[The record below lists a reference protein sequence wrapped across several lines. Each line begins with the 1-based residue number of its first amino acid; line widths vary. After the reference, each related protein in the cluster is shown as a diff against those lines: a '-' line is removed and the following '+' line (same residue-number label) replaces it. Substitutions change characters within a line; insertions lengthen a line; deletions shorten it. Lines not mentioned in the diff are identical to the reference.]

1 MTFEL
6 KMKLNK
12 LYAMRNNI
20 KVLFLVV
27 ALSLVCNTRLY
38 SQTVTCNTPTNI
50 CTNPSLSL
58 APASASVLSNTLTI
72 SNPVTNPQGGA
83 NQGCQLNNAI
93 NPQWFLINVT
103 SSGNLGFTF
112 GAPGSPNPQN
122 GLLHWI
128 LWPYNATTCADI
140 YNNTLPPVACNY
152 NITNIGG
159 TGMGTIPGLPAN
171 ALNYQPSIPVLQGQQ
186 YLLLVSNVNGTNTV
200 ISYSNTGSAATSCN
214 PLTIPSTSAC
224 INQAA
229 TITANWVGASNITFT
244 VLPTTNSVVT
254 GSSFTVS
261 SAATQ
266 IYTVV
271 GTASNAAGQAISAT
285 QFFTLTVNPCNVL
298 TIPNTTICPNQI
310 ATITANWPG
319 VSNISLTISPTT
331 NSIQASLIFTVN
343 PTVTQV
349 YTVVGTGSTTSG
361 PTITATQFFTVVVN
375 PTPNLSVASATSCF
389 GSTANL
395 TVSPFPSTVTA
406 SGPGFPATTFTNG
419 IIAIPNLVNIGV
431 ATYTAIGTFAN
442 GCISTTTAQVD
453 VGPNFFIVTTTTI
466 NACQNTNVTLIGNLP
481 SATNYTWFGAA
492 FPAGGFETNAGNLGN
507 VTLASVQKSVE
518 GTYTVQAYINYNG
531 ITCLR
536 TGTTLVRVVQ
546 TSSITVQPTFTL
558 CQGEALNLT
567 ASATGTNITG
577 YLWVGPSYSAA
588 LANTSVQN
596 PLAGNYT
603 VTVNFSDGNSVCPI
617 IATSNAQIVTYNP
630 VAVLVPTL
638 ICQYATANMFI
649 SATGN
654 SPITSYL
661 WTGPNNFVATAAG
674 TTIANIQPLASGVY
688 TGSVIFANGTKTCLA
703 QGFAQISVVPVPS
716 VIINPIPPVCRPG
729 NVGLNASALAAI
741 NYSWAGPN
749 SFTASTGNTTL
760 YYPPVNATGVYTA
773 YATFNNG
780 GLTCYNTN
788 TVFVSVNPVL
798 TFTLP
803 PYIQTCYNESLTV
816 NGPAGAT
823 SYSWSSSSGYNS
835 NDKDLT
841 FTKIPT
847 TMSGNYKLEISLG
860 PCNSSQQL
868 DIDVISPITFSL
880 PPTPPESCVDLI
892 NGQLLQ
898 VGAEGGTGNYG
909 YTWNPSNYL
918 SSPTGSSVICK
929 ALGTTIFN
937 VTAYDIACP
946 NYTISLPFTV
956 PIRPSPPHGKLSLEK
971 VEGCE
976 PLCLLYNSNTDRSS
990 VITTYDFGGIR
1001 KYQGDSIPLCLP
1013 AGTYNLKIKYEA
1025 EGFCLDSVVFDA
1037 PIVVFPKSNSDII
1050 WSPETPS
1057 TTDNLVTFSPVAKF
1071 GTVASYAWSF
1081 VGTGIEDG
1089 LDVDSTINPQR
1100 KYEEIGK
1107 YPVILIS
1114 TTDKNCVDTTVKFLD
1129 IKDDLN
1135 VFIPNTFTP
1144 NGDNIND
1151 LFQVKGIGFKTESF
1165 LLDIYDR
1172 GGLLVFST
1180 KDQAKGW
1187 DGYIKGQVAP
1197 QGSYIYK
1204 LRIIGQNGEGRKE
1217 YTGYV
1222 NLLK

>member
-1 MTFEL
+1 
-6 KMKLNK
+6 MKLIK
-12 LYAMRNNI
+12 RHTMRNNI
-20 KVLFLVV
+20 KVLFLAV
-27 ALSLVCNTRLY
+27 ALSLACNTGLY

-50 CTNPSLSL
+50 CSNPSLSF
-58 APASASVLSNTLTI
+58 APASASVLSTSLNI
-72 SNPVTNPQGGA
+72 SNPSTNPQNGNA
-83 NQGCQLNNAI
+83 GCQLGNAI

-103 SSGNLGFTF
+103 STGNLGFTF

-122 GLLHWI
+122 GLLPWI

-152 NITNIGG
+152 NCTNVGG
-159 TGMGTIPGLPAN
+159 TGMGTVPGPPAN
-171 ALNYQPSIPVLQGQQ
+171 PCNYQPSIPVVQGQQ
-186 YLLLVSNVNGTNTV
+186 YLLLVSNITGTNTV
-200 ISYSNTGSAATSCN
+200 ISYSSTGTASTTCN
-214 PLTIPSTSAC
+214 PLTIPSLSAC
-224 INQAA
+224 VNQSVTVA
-229 TITANWVGASNITFT
+229 ANWFGASNITFT
-244 VLPTTNSVVT
+244 VLPTTNSIVT

-271 GTASNAAGQAISAT
+271 GTASNSAGQTISAS
-285 QFFTLTVNPCNVL
+285 QFFTLTVDPCNVL
-298 TIPNTTICPNQI
+298 TIPNATICPEQTANI
-310 ATITANWPG
+310 IANWPG

-331 NSIQASLIFTVN
+331 NSIQTILTITVN
-343 PTVTQV
+343 PTTTQV
-349 YTVVGTGSTTSG
+349 YTVVGTGSISTG
-361 PTITATQFFTVVVN
+361 QTITATQFFTVSVN
-375 PTPNLSVASATSCF
+375 PTPSLSVASATSCF

-395 TVSPFPSTVTA
+395 TVSPFPSTITA
-406 SGPGFPATTFTNG
+406 SGPGFPAQVITNG
-419 IIAIPNLVNIGV
+419 TITIPNLVTSGITV
-431 ATYTAIGTFAN
+431 YTATSTFTNNCTRTA
-442 GCISTTTAQVD
+442 TAQVD
-453 VGPNFFIVTTTTI
+453 VGPNFFIVATTTI
-466 NACQNTNVTLIGNLP
+466 DACQNANVNLIGNLP
-481 SATNYTWFGAA
+481 SATNYTWSGPA
-492 FPAGGFETNAGNLGN
+492 FPVPFETNAGNLGN
-507 VTLASVQKSVE
+507 ITLTSVQPSVA
-518 GTYTVQAYINYNG
+518 GIYTVQAFINYNG
-531 ITCLR
+531 ITCLK
-536 TGTTLVRVVQ
+536 TATTLVRVVA

-558 CQGEALNLT
+558 CQGDALNLT
-567 ASATGTNITG
+567 AITVGTNTSSVQWI
-577 YLWVGPSYSAA
+577 GPGGFSVAIP
-588 LANTSVQN
+588 NPSVQN
-596 PLAGNYT
+596 PSAGNYI
-603 VTVNFSDGNSVCPI
+603 VTWFFTNGFISCPMT
-617 IATSNAQIVTYNP
+617 ATSNAQVVTYNP

-654 SPITSYL
+654 SPITFYL
-661 WTGPNNFVATAAG
+661 WTGPNNFVATSAG

-688 TGSVIFANGTKTCLA
+688 TGSVIFANGTKTCLT

-716 VIINPIPPVCRPG
+716 VIINPIAPVCRPG

-749 SFTASTGNTTL
+749 SFTATTGNTTL
-760 YYPPVNATGVYTA
+760 YYPPVSATGVYTA

-788 TVFVSVNPVL
+788 TIFVSVNPVL

-803 PYIQTCYNESLTV
+803 PYIQTCFNESLTV

-823 SYSWSSSSGYNS
+823 SYTWSSSSGYNS

-847 TMSGNYKLEISLG
+847 TMSGTYKLEVSLG
-860 PCNSSQQL
+860 PCNSNQQL

-880 PPTPPESCVDLI
+880 VPSPTEACVDLI

-898 VGAEGGTGNYG
+898 VGAQGGTGNYG
-909 YTWNPSNYL
+909 YNWNPSNYL

-946 NYTISLPFTV
+946 NYTVSQAFTV
-956 PIRPSPPHGKLSLEK
+956 PIKPGAPHDKLTLEK

-1001 KYQGDSIPLCLP
+1001 KFQDDSISPCLP

-1025 EGFCLDSVVFDA
+1025 EGFCLDSVQYDS

-1050 WSPETPS
+1050 WSPEVPS

-1071 GTVASYAWSF
+1071 GSVISYIWSF
-1081 VGTGIEDG
+1081 VGTGIADG
-1089 LDVDSTINPQR
+1089 LDVDSTRNPQR

-1107 YPVILIS
+1107 YPVMLIS
-1114 TTDKNCVDTTVKFLD
+1114 TTDKNCLDTTVKFLD

-1144 NGDNIND
+1144 NNDGIND
-1151 LFQVKGIGFKTESF
+1151 LFQVKGIGFKPESF

-1172 GGLLVFST
+1172 GGHIVFST

-1187 DGYIKGQVAP
+1187 DGYVKGQIA
-1197 QGSYIYK
+1197 QEGTYIYK
-1204 LRIIGQNGEGRKE
+1204 LRLIGQNGEGRKE